1 MGISYFS
8 TQWPDGIRGVY
19 PPQISAPSTFVQW
32 EGADPFLFFSHL
44 QTCKSYATIP
54 SQEGGNVLDFQELV
68 KELRE
73 RIARDQATLTYLLK
87 TIQPT
92 QAAGSAKRIGGVSRK
107 ISDESRAAKKRWRA
121 ERRSS
126 KKQGVQDD

>member
-1 MGISYFS
+1 M
-8 TQWPDGIRGVY
+8 
-19 PPQISAPSTFVQW
+19 
-32 EGADPFLFFSHL
+32 
-44 QTCKSYATIP
+44 
-54 SQEGGNVLDFQELV
+54 DFQELV

-73 RIARDQATLTYLLK
+73 RIARDQATLAYLLK